1 MSKKRT
7 ADVVR
12 EGVQEALNDHYN
24 EDSLFENDML
34 GEVAYTQGGE
44 AIQIIDLKPPTFV
57 YKKNS
62 ITAESKSE
70 H

>member
-7 ADVVR
+7 SDVVC
-12 EGVQEALNDHYN
+12 EGVQQALNDHYN
-24 EDSLFENDML
+24 EDSLLENDML
-34 GEVAYTQGGE
+34 GEVVFTQSDE

-62 ITAESKSE
+62 ITSESKSE

>member
-7 ADVVR
+7 SDIVR
-12 EGVQEALNDHYN
+12 EGVQEILNDHYN
-24 EDSLFENDML
+24 EDALLENDML
-34 GEVAYTQGGE
+34 GSVVYTQSDE

-62 ITAESKSE
+62 ITSESKFE